1 MMRMQ
6 RVCILGG
13 SGFVGR
19 HLVNRLHDEGIHS
32 RVPTRHRERAKQI
45 LVVPGL
51 ELMQADVHDPET
63 LQRLFR
69 ECDAV
74 VNLVGI
80 LNEKGFDGSGFRR
93 AHVELTDK
101 VLEAC
106 RATGVPRLLH
116 MSALGADAD
125 NGPSHYQ
132 RTKGEAEQ
140 RVMAYADTLDVTV
153 FRPSVIF
160 GPEDSLFNQFATLL
174 RLSPGIF
181 PLPTP
186 QARFSPVFVGDV
198 AEAFTRA
205 LRDRESFGQRYDLC
219 GPETCT
225 LDELVRYTARQ
236 AGLKRYVWPLGDRFS
251 RLQARVLQRLPGK
264 PYSWDNYLSA
274 TVDNVCECNHL
285 PQLGIHP
292 TAIDA
297 VVPGYLANKTE
308 RARYNQFRQEA
319 RR

>member
-19 HLVNRLHDEGIHS
+19 HLANRLHDRGIHS
-32 RVPTRHRERAKQI
+32 RVPTRHRERTKQI

-51 ELMQADVHDPET
+51 DLVEANIHDAEK
-63 LQRLFR
+63 LQELFR

-74 VNLVGI
+74 INLVGI
-80 LNEKGFDGSGFRR
+80 LNESGFDGSGFHR

-106 RATGVPRLLH
+106 RQTGVQRLLH

-125 NGPSHYQ
+125 NGPSYYQ
-132 RTKGEAEQ
+132 RTKGEAER
-140 RVMAYADTLDVTV
+140 RVMAAADDLNVTV

-160 GPEDSLFNQFATLL
+160 GPDDNFFNQFRLL
-174 RLSPGIF
+174 LKLSPGVF

-186 QARFSPVFVGDV
+186 KARFSPVYVGDV
-198 AEAFTRA
+198 VEAFVRA
-205 LRDRESFGQRYDLC
+205 LKDRETFGKRYDLC
-219 GPETCT
+219 GPQTYT
-225 LDELVRYTARQ
+225 LEELVRYTAEQ
-236 AGLKRYVWPLGDRFS
+236 AGLRRIVWPGSDRLS
-251 RLQARVLQRLPGK
+251 RLQARVLQRIPGK
-264 PYSWDNYLSA
+264 PYSMDNYLSA
-274 TVDNVCECNHL
+274 TVDNVCSVNSL
-285 PQLGIHP
+285 PELGIAP
-292 TAIDA
+292 TAIEA
-297 VVPGYLANKTE
+297 VVPGYLSNKTE
-308 RARYNQFRQEA
+308 RARYNQFRMTA